1 MRARARRNP
10 LTLNPNPGSA
20 LTEEAEAMLYDLCEA
35 SGITTISVG
44 HRASVRRL
52 HTRVLLMDHGGKW
65 SLAS

>member
-1 MRARARRNP
+1 MRVRVRVVN
-10 LTLNPNPGSA
+10 LNPKPGSA